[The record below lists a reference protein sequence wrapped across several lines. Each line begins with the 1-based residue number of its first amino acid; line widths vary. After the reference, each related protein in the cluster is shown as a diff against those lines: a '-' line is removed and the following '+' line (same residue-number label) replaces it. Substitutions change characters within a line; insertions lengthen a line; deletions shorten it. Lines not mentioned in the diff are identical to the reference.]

1 MEEYKIN
8 IFLTKDKACAFD
20 WKSGE
25 ISIEGNIVWFY
36 EGNKEKIDIFL
47 EALKNHYSMGNFS
60 QSEKVSFSFTIICCG
75 CDFRNAFNMTSY
87 LAEMEA
93 ENVNLIDVD
102 KIIPLLLEQ
111 KGLAD
116 KNRVVSVTISG
127 MNMVYDVTISE
138 EGAYTIVENQS
149 SYDVQEL
156 SLSDFNILYDRHMDI
171 SRKEMDALKSANKNL
186 KNEIEDLKKFR
197 DDYEQKKRDIERDI
211 ESESNKLLE
220 DYKRKPE
227 KAERKKS
234 LLSSEERRCVCY
246 SVTNRGNR
254 SGDVG
259 ELLIVPKVKDRELV
273 KKGQNLFEI
282 ISVTRTRTGGRGP
295 KFKKSPENKKR
306 ILKSERDGKVFFDDE
321 LQSKNW
327 RTCYVDTE
335 ETWCYSLKEKRQNYT
350 LCYHYKSNQIKGFR
364 VCVVGNTDDT
374 PDEIHDWLVEKGKK
388 ESGDSLGKADLTKVS
403 KKSSE
408 KKSANGSAEVLK
420 DTVNIKE
427 FIIKEFIIKE
437 FINKEFINKEF
448 INKIFKKFLMN

>member
-1 MEEYKIN
+1 M
-8 IFLTKDKACAFD
+8 
-20 WKSGE
+20 
-25 ISIEGNIVWFY
+25 
-36 EGNKEKIDIFL
+36 
-47 EALKNHYSMGNFS
+47 
-60 QSEKVSFSFTIICCG
+60 
-75 CDFRNAFNMTSY
+75 
-87 LAEMEA
+87 
-93 ENVNLIDVD
+93 D

-186 KNEIEDLKKFR
+186 KNEIEGLKKLR
-197 DDYEQKKRDIERDI
+197 DDYEQKKRDL
-211 ESESNKLLE
+211 ESELNKLSELKKLLE
-220 DYKRKPE
+220 DYEQKLG

-234 LLSSEERRCVCY
+234 SLSSEERRCVCY

-388 ESGDSLGKADLTKVS
+388 ESGDSSGKADLTKVS

-420 DTVNIKE
+420 NIVNIKALN
-427 FIIKEFIIKE
+427 IKS
-437 FINKEFINKEF
+437 
-448 INKIFKKFLMN
+448 INKIFKNLEPEKLGELIFNPKR

>member
-427 FIIKEFIIKE
+427 FIIKEFI
-437 FINKEFINKEF
+437 NKEF

>member
-197 DDYEQKKRDIERDI
+197 DDYEQKKGDIERDI

-427 FIIKEFIIKE
+427 FIIKEFI
-437 FINKEFINKEF
+437 NKEFINKEF

>member
-25 ISIEGNIVWFY
+25 ISIEGNIVWLY
-36 EGNKEKIDIFL
+36 EGNKEKVDTFL
-47 EALKNHYSMGNFS
+47 EALKNHYSMSTFS
-60 QSEKVSFSFTIICCG
+60 QSEKVSFSFTIIRCG
-75 CDFRNAFNMTSY
+75 CDFQNAFNMAIC
-87 LAEMEA
+87 LVEMGA
-93 ENVNLIDVD
+93 ENLNLIDVD
-102 KIIPLLLEQ
+102 KIIPLVLEQ

-116 KNRVVSVTISG
+116 KNRIVSVTISG

-156 SLSDFNILYDRHMDI
+156 LLSDFNILYDRHMDI

-186 KNEIEDLKKFR
+186 KNEIEDLKKLR
-197 DDYEQKKRDIERDI
+197 DDYEQKKKDL
-211 ESESNKLLE
+211 ESELNKLSELKKLLE
-220 DYKRKPE
+220 DYEQKLG

-234 LLSSEERRCVCY
+234 SSSSEERKCVCY
-246 SVTNRGNR
+246 SVTSRRNR

-259 ELLIVPKVKDRELV
+259 ELLIVPKVEDRELV

-350 LCYHYKSNQIKGFR
+350 LCYHYKSNQIKEFR

-388 ESGDSLGKADLTKVS
+388 ESGDSSGKADLTKVS

-408 KKSANGSAEVLK
+408 KKSANGSAEGLAIG
-420 DTVNIKE
+420 NIKDLK
-427 FIIKEFIIKE
+427 IKL
-437 FINKEFINKEF
+437 ING
-448 INKIFKKFLMN
+448 IFKILGNETLGELIFNSKR

>member
-36 EGNKEKIDIFL
+36 EGDKEKIDIFL

-186 KNEIEDLKKFR
+186 KNEIEDLKKLR
-197 DDYEQKKRDIERDI
+197 DDYEQKKRDIE
-211 ESESNKLLE
+211 SELNKLLE
-220 DYKRKPE
+220 GCKQKQG

-234 LLSSEERRCVCY
+234 SLSSEERQCVCY

-295 KFKKSPENKKR
+295 KFKKLPENKKR

-388 ESGDSLGKADLTKVS
+388 ESGDSSGKADLTKVS

-408 KKSANGSAEVLK
+408 KKSANGSVEGLR
-420 DTVNIKE
+420 DRVNIKDLS
-427 FIIKEFIIKE
+427 IKA
-437 FINKEFINKEF
+437 
-448 INKIFKKFLMN
+448 INKIFKILENETLGELIFNSKR

>member
-25 ISIEGNIVWFY
+25 ISIEGNIVWLY
-36 EGNKEKIDIFL
+36 EGNKEKVDTFL
-47 EALKNHYSMGNFS
+47 EALKNHYSMSTFS
-60 QSEKVSFSFTIICCG
+60 QSEKVSFSFTIIRCG
-75 CDFRNAFNMTSY
+75 CDFQNAFNMATC
-87 LAEMEA
+87 LVEMGA
-93 ENVNLIDVD
+93 ENLNLIDVD
-102 KIIPLLLEQ
+102 KIIPLVLEQ

-116 KNRVVSVTISG
+116 KNRIVSVTISG

-156 SLSDFNILYDRHMDI
+156 LLSEFNILYDRHMDI

-186 KNEIEDLKKFR
+186 KNEIEDLKKLR
-197 DDYEQKKRDIERDI
+197 DDDEQKKRDS
-211 ESESNKLLE
+211 ESEFKKFLE
-220 DYKRKPE
+220 DYEQLLGDYEQKLG

-234 LLSSEERRCVCY
+234 SSSSEERKCVCY
-246 SVTNRGNR
+246 SVTSRRNR

-388 ESGDSLGKADLTKVS
+388 ESGDSSGKADLTKVS

-420 DTVNIKE
+420 NTVNIKE
-427 FIIKEFIIKE
+427 L
-437 FINKEFINKEF
+437 
-448 INKIFKKFLMN
+448 FKGAFQQNMQKSFNELKKLISNSQR

>member
-427 FIIKEFIIKE
+427 FIIKEFI
-437 FINKEFINKEF
+437 NKEFINKEF

>member
-427 FIIKEFIIKE
+427 FINKE

>member
-25 ISIEGNIVWFY
+25 ISIEGNIVWLY
-36 EGNKEKIDIFL
+36 EGNKEKVDTFL
-47 EALKNHYSMGNFS
+47 EALKNHYSMSTFS
-60 QSEKVSFSFTIICCG
+60 QSEKVSFSFTIIRCG
-75 CDFRNAFNMTSY
+75 CDFQNAFNMAIC
-87 LAEMEA
+87 LVEMGA
-93 ENVNLIDVD
+93 ENLNLIDVD
-102 KIIPLLLEQ
+102 KIIPLVLEQ

-116 KNRVVSVTISG
+116 KNRIVSVTISG

-156 SLSDFNILYDRHMDI
+156 LLSDFNILYDRHMDI

-186 KNEIEDLKKFR
+186 KNEIEDLKKLR
-197 DDYEQKKRDIERDI
+197 DDYEQKKRDL
-211 ESESNKLLE
+211 ESELNKLSELKKLLE
-220 DYKRKPE
+220 DYEQKLG

-234 LLSSEERRCVCY
+234 SSSSEERKCVCY
-246 SVTNRGNR
+246 SVTSRRNR

-259 ELLIVPKVKDRELV
+259 ELLIVPKVEDRELV

-388 ESGDSLGKADLTKVS
+388 ESGDSSGKADLTKVS

-420 DTVNIKE
+420 NIVNIKALN
-427 FIIKEFIIKE
+427 IKS
-437 FINKEFINKEF
+437 
-448 INKIFKKFLMN
+448 INKIFKNLEPEKLGELIFNPKR

>member
-186 KNEIEDLKKFR
+186 KNEIEYLKKFR

-427 FIIKEFIIKE
+427 FIIKEFI
-437 FINKEFINKEF
+437 NKEFINKEF

>member
-25 ISIEGNIVWFY
+25 ISIEGNIVWLY
-36 EGNKEKIDIFL
+36 EGNKEKVDTFL
-47 EALKNHYSMGNFS
+47 EALKNHYSMSTFS
-60 QSEKVSFSFTIICCG
+60 QSEKVSFSFTIIRCG
-75 CDFRNAFNMTSY
+75 CDFQNAFNMATC
-87 LAEMEA
+87 LVEMGA
-93 ENVNLIDVD
+93 ENLNLIDVD
-102 KIIPLLLEQ
+102 KIIPLVLEQ

-116 KNRVVSVTISG
+116 KNRIVSVTISG

-156 SLSDFNILYDRHMDI
+156 LLSEFNILYDRHMDI

-186 KNEIEDLKKFR
+186 KNEIEDLKKLR
-197 DDYEQKKRDIERDI
+197 DDDEQKKRDLEDDEQKKRDL
-211 ESESNKLLE
+211 ESESNKLSELNKLWE
-220 DYKRKPE
+220 DYEQKLG

-234 LLSSEERRCVCY
+234 SSSSEERKCVCY
-246 SVTNRGNR
+246 SVTSRRNR

-259 ELLIVPKVKDRELV
+259 ELLIVPKVEDRELV

-388 ESGDSLGKADLTKVS
+388 ESGDSSGKADLTKVS

-408 KKSANGSAEVLK
+408 KKSANGSAEGLK
-420 DTVNIKE
+420 NIV
-427 FIIKEFIIKE
+427 
-437 FINKEFINKEF
+437 NKELSAGLAGLKW
-448 INKIFKKFLMN
+448 LLSTRG

>member
-273 KKGQNLFEI
+273 KKGQNLF
-282 ISVTRTRTGGRGP
+282 
-295 KFKKSPENKKR
+295 
-306 ILKSERDGKVFFDDE
+306 
-321 LQSKNW
+321 
-327 RTCYVDTE
+327 
-335 ETWCYSLKEKRQNYT
+335 
-350 LCYHYKSNQIKGFR
+350 
-364 VCVVGNTDDT
+364 
-374 PDEIHDWLVEKGKK
+374 
-388 ESGDSLGKADLTKVS
+388 
-403 KKSSE
+403 
-408 KKSANGSAEVLK
+408 
-420 DTVNIKE
+420 
-427 FIIKEFIIKE
+427 
-437 FINKEFINKEF
+437 
-448 INKIFKKFLMN
+448 

>member
-186 KNEIEDLKKFR
+186 KNEIEGLKKFR

-427 FIIKEFIIKE
+427 FIIKEFI
-437 FINKEFINKEF
+437 NKEF